1 MKLLKNI
8 KLIDDLLTIYFLF
21 QLMQYPFIYISQEVQ
36 VRIKDSNIFFW
47 PRKEKQR
54 DLGLKRQQIRDLFTV
69 NDTFFS
75 LLG

>member
-8 KLIDDLLTIYFLF
+8 KLIDDLLTIYFFF

-54 DLGLKRQQIRDLFTV
+54 DLGLKQHQIRDLLTV